1 MKIKQFFSQLNIV
14 DIAFLITSVWAFIM
28 AVRAIISSEYAIFI
42 LFLLMSTSLSYIV
55 IKNSNII
62 P

>member
-1 MKIKQFFSQLNIV
+1 MKIKQFFRQLNIV
-14 DIAFLITSVWAFIM
+14 DIVFLITSVWAFIM
-28 AVRAIISSEYAIFI
+28 AVRAIISSEYAISI
-42 LFLLMSTSLSYIV
+42 LFLLMSISLSHIV